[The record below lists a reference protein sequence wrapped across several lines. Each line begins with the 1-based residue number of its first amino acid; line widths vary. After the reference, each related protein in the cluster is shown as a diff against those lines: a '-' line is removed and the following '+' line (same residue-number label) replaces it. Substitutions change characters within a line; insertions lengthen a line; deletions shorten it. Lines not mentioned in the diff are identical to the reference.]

1 MAMINMIGTELK
13 NLFSRPATRKQEKE
27 YPENTRGHVVN
38 DMDVCVFCGACM
50 MRCPAGAI
58 TVDRNEKTW
67 TIRPMSCIQC
77 RACVDNCPKKCLS
90 MEKRFTEP
98 GPEKISIVCHQT
110 EKARIAE
117 EEQKRLAAERAKAA
131 AEAKAKADAA
141 KKAAEAAAQPAA
153 AGTAQGGGQTAAN
166 PAPAAPGEKEG

>member
-13 NLFSRPATRKQEKE
+13 NLFSRPATRKAEKK

-38 DMDVCVFCGACM
+38 DMDLCVFCGACM

-58 TVDRNEKTW
+58 TVDRNGKTW

-90 MEKRFTEP
+90 MERRFTEP
-98 GPEKISIVCHQT
+98 GPDKLTITCHQT
-110 EKARIAE
+110 EKARLAE
-117 EEQKRLAAERAKAA
+117 EAMKKAA
-131 AEAKAKADAA
+131 AEKAAAAKAAKEAA
-141 KKAAEAAAQPAA
+141 EKAAAEKAAAEKPAA
-153 AGTAQGGGQTAAN
+153 PAD
-166 PAPAAPGEKEG
+166 APAAKPEA